1 MDFRS
6 GQYPAD
12 VSDAP
17 VVNLLA
23 LPLEKESESRP
34 GRRFAGTSLTGLF
47 GAKATGM
54 GVYEI
59 EPGNASWPYHF
70 EAIDEEWLIVIEGEL
85 TLRTPE
91 GETVLRAGDVAC
103 FPAGAAGAHA
113 VRNHTDSPVRYAMP
127 STHAPYGSACV
138 YPDSGKVLIQAP
150 GFEHRGRLGDQVD
163 YWEGES

>member
-1 MDFRS
+1 M
-6 GQYPAD
+6 
-12 VSDAP
+12 SDDR
-17 VVNLLA
+17 VQNLLT
-23 LPLEKESESRP
+23 LELEAREAPQGHAVS
-34 GRRFAGTSLTGLF
+34 ATSLTRLC
-47 GAKATGM
+47 GATATGM
-54 GVYEI
+54 SVHELP
-59 EPGNASWPYHF
+59 PGNASWPYHF
-70 EAIDEEWLIVIEGEL
+70 ETTEEEWLIVIEGEL